1 MALKGFATKVLGF
14 ASTFTN
20 SGDLIL
26 IGKNRRDMLEAFRQ
40 VKEMGGGISLV
51 ENGEVICSIPLQIR
65 GTMSIQPMEEL
76 IEIQKDLEKKLK
88 ERGYKH
94 DDPIYSLLFFSST
107 HLPYIRVTPKGL
119 FEIKNKT
126 VLFPSIM
133 R

>member
-1 MALKGFATKVLGF
+1 AKVLGF

-26 IGKNRRDMLEAFRQ
+26 IGKNRKDMVMAFHQ

-51 ENGEVICSIPLQIR
+51 EHGKVVCNIPLQIR
-65 GTMSIQPMEEL
+65 GMMSIERMEEL
-76 IEIQKDLEKKLK
+76 IKIQKDLDEKLK
-88 ERGYKH
+88 ARVYPH
-94 DDPIYSLLFFSST
+94 DDPIYSLMFFSST
-107 HLPYIRVTPKGL
+107 HLPYIRATQKGL
-119 FEIKNKT
+119 FEIKNRT